1 MQLSIG
7 IILVVDYYNVRMEAY
22 SQEQFFLQNLICLD
36 MYRAKAL
43 TLG

>member
-7 IILVVDYYNVRMEAY
+7 IILVNDYYNVRMVAY
-22 SQEQFFLQNLICLD
+22 SQEKFFLQNLMCLN

-43 TLG
+43 TLE

>member
-7 IILVVDYYNVRMEAY
+7 IILVLDYYNVRTVAY
-22 SQEQFFLQNLICLD
+22 SQEKIILQNLICLY